1 LRTPISALLALY
13 ILYTLYILI
22 FARPQNIFTA
32 LRLPLNAPQS
42 TIHSAL
48 LLQPAAANGSTT
60 AVPVLSPALEKL
72 LARLA
77 SSDARMILVRYGQRV
92 IQTCSHCMTEAD
104 YALHALPPALL
115 SYTLAAAMLGAVT
128 ARGTARESRR
138 SIGLM
143 LLVFAALVEA
153 YWAYTVPIRIPSRQR
168 QQSGSRD
175 ETVMWHDTL
184 WSLRHA
190 LFLALPLTI
199 HLLPAPPPTPKLLT
213 TLNHLSKTADAQL
226 THIHFLRLSTAA
238 TQRVPELRTRATSF
252 WTRERSIGAAVR
264 RDADVRDAAER
275 VGLGI

>member
-1 LRTPISALLALY
+1 
-13 ILYTLYILI
+13 
-22 FARPQNIFTA
+22 
-32 LRLPLNAPQS
+32 
-42 TIHSAL
+42 
-48 LLQPAAANGSTT
+48 
-60 AVPVLSPALEKL
+60 
-72 LARLA
+72 
-77 SSDARMILVRYGQRV
+77 
-92 IQTCSHCMTEAD
+92 MTEAD

-115 SYTLAAAMLGAVT
+115 SYTLAAAMVGAVT

-168 QQSGSRD
+168 QQNGSRD
-175 ETVMWHDTL
+175 ETVMVCTITHYSLLPSYPIPNPHTHHTPSRNQQWHDTL

-199 HLLPAPPPTPKLLT
+199 HLLPAPPPTPKLLA

-252 WTRERSIGAAVR
+252 WTRGRSIGAAVR

-275 VGLGI
+275 VGLGIAPSEERTLLGSREYAEAQRRSASEAEGRPVGAGGREGTLHRAARGAVAALKEAVLRLPPPNGGVQ